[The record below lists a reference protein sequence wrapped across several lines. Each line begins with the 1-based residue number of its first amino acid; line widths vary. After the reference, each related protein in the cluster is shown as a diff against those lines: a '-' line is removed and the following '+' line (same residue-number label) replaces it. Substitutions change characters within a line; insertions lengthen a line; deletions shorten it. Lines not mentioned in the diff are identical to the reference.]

1 MTCPSAQPMQ
11 TCKINCTELDN
22 RYHFWV
28 ILKQG
33 LVTATEGIKGGGGR
47 EIEVKKKKKR
57 GGGGKIP

>member
-1 MTCPSAQPMQ
+1 MQ